1 MTAPTCNY
9 CGGTGGGVEF
19 PVFPITPGES
29 FGTICV
35 PCDEAKPIEEGGE
48 YHFVVVGDDLAIEAE
63 TLTPMAYGE
72 FVEHVGYEVTRYTG
86 SAELRPELR
95 GAPVL
100 KGFAGPMYNGEKD
113 GHTVIRYESWAA
125 YERFSA

>member
-35 PCDEAKPIEEGGE
+35 PCDEKDAGFCEHGVYVGGI
-48 YHFVVVGDDLAIEAE
+48 GRDRLCSACEA
-63 TLTPMAYGE
+63 
-72 FVEHVGYEVTRYTG
+72 
-86 SAELRPELR
+86 
-95 GAPVL
+95 
-100 KGFAGPMYNGEKD
+100 
-113 GHTVIRYESWAA
+113 W
-125 YERFSA
+125 

>member
-1 MTAPTCNY
+1 MT
-9 CGGTGGGVEF
+9 
-19 PVFPITPGES
+19 
-29 FGTICV
+29 
-35 PCDEAKPIEEGGE
+35 
-48 YHFVVVGDDLAIEAE
+48 
-63 TLTPMAYGE
+63 YGE

-86 SAELRPELR
+86 SAKRPELSN
-95 GAPVL
+95 APVL